1 MTVEELL
8 SKLESIVQDNPDM
21 LKYQVT
27 TEGFTVGTDDVEVDE
42 TLREI
47 CIV

>member
-1 MTVEELL
+1 MTVKELIDAVRQEVE
-8 SKLESIVQDNPDM
+8 KNPDV
-21 LKYQVT
+21 LNYLVT
-27 TEGFTVGTDDVEVDE
+27 TEGFTVGTDGIEVDE

>member
-1 MTVEELL
+1 MTVKELIDVTQ
-8 SKLESIVQDNPDM
+8 KEVEKNPDV
-21 LKYQVT
+21 LKYKVT
-27 TEGFTVGTDDVEVDE
+27 IEGFTVGTDGIEVDE